1 MIVTEIAFLRH
12 CRIKPEHRKR
22 NSQPHS
28 ENPNPLLPRLLFS
41 KANHAFGLKRSL
53 SGPSTAFDALQSR
66 DACGIFAAAFGV
78 ILRLGRSHATARLHH
93 AVRRRCG
100 CLATSPLSAANNPR
114 RPMVTVI
121 RPSRARCVKGT
132 IPRYERAVLTA
143 RQQHPH
149 SWHFRAGGG
158 AVHSINSGLMHCN
171 KRSRDCDD
179 LPQQKTA
186 G

>member
-1 MIVTEIAFLRH
+1 MSRLERLPSDVCVTTTLATI
-12 CRIKPEHRKR
+12 PPTSVEHLKRQRDTLAASDAKR
-22 NSQPHS
+22 NKAARQLVAKHRVDQLGRPHS
-28 ENPNPLLPRLLFS
+28 TRRM
-41 KANHAFGLKRSL
+41 RSTCCARAA
-53 SGPSTAFDALQSR
+53 SGH
-66 DACGIFAAAFGV
+66 AAAPP
-78 ILRLGRSHATARLHH
+78 R
-93 AVRRRCG
+93 
-100 CLATSPLSAANNPR
+100 AASSSR

-121 RPSRARCVKGT
+121 RPSRAKCVKGT
-132 IPRYERAVLTA
+132 IPRHERAVLTA